1 MSNSV
6 PQSRCLARTVVIATG
21 FLDPN
26 GATTAEGLAFTY
38 TRNGSSVLARGIA
51 SRQSLITGMGL
62 SNNALLIG
70 ALIDRES
77 CRFVCF
83 RIARIYDDNLFEQ

>member
-1 MSNSV
+1 MAGTISRAAPSSASCRESRATLNRSSCARDPTNDPSMSNSV
-6 PQSRCLARTVVIATG
+6 PQSR
-21 FLDPN
+21 
-26 GATTAEGLAFTY
+26 
-38 TRNGSSVLARGIA
+38 
-51 SRQSLITGMGL
+51 LITGMGL

-77 CRFVCF
+77 CRFVCS